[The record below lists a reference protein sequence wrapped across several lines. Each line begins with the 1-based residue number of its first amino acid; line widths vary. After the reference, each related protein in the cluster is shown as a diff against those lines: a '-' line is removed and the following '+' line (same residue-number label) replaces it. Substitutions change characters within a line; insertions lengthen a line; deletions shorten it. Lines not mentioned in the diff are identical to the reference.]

1 MRDGKK
7 IAFLWVPGYVGISYK
22 SAADSVAKHA
32 LEWIISDE
40 YMPRKIEQMKGE

>member
-7 IAFLWVPGYVGISYK
+7 TAFLWVPGYIGISYK
-22 SAADSVAKHA
+22 SAADSA
-32 LEWIISDE
+32 LEWIVSDE